1 MNSNTL
7 SKAISIIESRR
18 RYAEFKAYRNREK
31 LQEDAE
37 WVANDKK
44 IRQCNINIANDKLME
59 RDAVNSK
66 RLLAKLI
73 VERNQILHKH
83 GMTVKDLVPQYSCT
97 KCNDTGYINGQ
108 KCSCLRKEL
117 TNQLAQ
123 NCVHL
128 DKNCTFENSTETN
141 SDNNKVY
148 QVCKAFC
155 DKIQQ
160 TKLRII
166 VICGKTGTGKTYLSN
181 AIANKVIEK
190 QQSAYIVTAYQLSEL
205 LLRSHLSRQED
216 KLAVLEELMDVDL
229 LAIDD
234 LGIEN
239 VFTNVTNEYLFAL
252 LNERIQRKKKT
263 VISTNLLPSQLRQRY
278 EERIFSRIAD
288 KKLSMV
294 LHLDGEDKRLTTK

>member
-31 LQEDAE
+31 LQEDAD

-59 RDAVNSK
+59 RDVVNNK

-97 KCNDTGYINGQ
+97 KCNDTGYVNGQ
-108 KCSCLRKEL
+108 ECSCLRKEL

-148 QVCKAFC
+148 QMCKAFC

-288 KKLSMV
+288 RKLSMV
-294 LHLDGEDKRLTTK
+294 LHLGGEDKRLTTK